1 MLLQVGNGF
10 GGGAEGAFPEVGAL
24 EVALA
29 GEGPWLAAAQ
39 AEPACSEGEVTGSEE
54 SLA

>member
-29 GEGPWLAAAQ
+29 GEGPGLAAAQ
-39 AEPACSEGEVTGSEE
+39 EGEVAGCEE
-54 SLA
+54 SVA